1 MRKKKETALVPADL
15 ETSLAP
21 QREEAEKA
29 LQMISVLDL
38 TSQDRRDRAG
48 KVLAE
53 IRIRRKALDDQRKG
67 ITGPILEGKRRV
79 DALFKPIDEYWAVC
93 DQALTDR
100 LLVATRVAN
109 QAQLKALETVAATQG
124 DTDSATLVLAHSPAE
139 TPAGLDVRKS
149 WSFRII
155 DADRVPDEYWRID
168 EDKIRRMV
176 IAAKGEIEIPGVV
189 VEQETSFARSRAS

>member
-1 MRKKKETALVPADL
+1 MRKKKETALVPAGL
-15 ETSLAP
+15 ELSLAP
-21 QREEAEKA
+21 QRLEAEEA
-29 LQMISVLDL
+29 LQMIQVLDL

-53 IRIRRKALDDQRKG
+53 IRTRRAKLEAQRKD

-79 DALFKPIDEYWAVC
+79 DAAFKPIDEYWAVC
-93 DQALTDR
+93 DQALTVR
-100 LLVATRVAN
+100 LLEATQQAN
-109 QAQLKALETVAATQG
+109 QAQLKALEAVASTRG

-155 DADRVPDEYWRID
+155 DADRIPDEYWRVD
-168 EDKIRRMV
+168 EDKIRRVV
-176 IAAKGEIEIPGVV
+176 IATRGEVEIPGVV